1 MGGTPLPF
9 CVCKSLGLMDDGE
22 EFESGSDPFRLLE
35 SKSRGSADP
44 NHNGDF
50 TDLEDFSFDTSE
62 TVCADSFVFPQ
73 HREVVGRLSDNL
85 ILSKPKFMWEEGFLG
100 AVFGD
105 QRSSMEFCANFSV
118 PSLKRP
124 PTTHAAIQVMDNAM
138 HTSRASNLK
147 PRIAKHLYLK
157 ALKRSSVGDD
167 AGKRKSVIEGWTS
180 VICLALEAFKVGK
193 DLIKRRRAFNR
204 VDLVEAVTDCVGTKG
219 TSTIT
224 KR

>member
-1 MGGTPLPF
+1 
-9 CVCKSLGLMDDGE
+9 MDDGE

-118 PSLKRP
+118 PRLKRP

-157 ALKRSSVGDD
+157 ALKPSSVGDD